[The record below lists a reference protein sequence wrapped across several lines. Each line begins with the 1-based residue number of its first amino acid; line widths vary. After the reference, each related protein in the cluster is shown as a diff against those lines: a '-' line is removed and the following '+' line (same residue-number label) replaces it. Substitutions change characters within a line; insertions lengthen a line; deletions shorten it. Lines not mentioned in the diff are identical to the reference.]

1 MGVALTRGYGK
12 GVPVADGLPVA
23 DASGGARP
31 WAART
36 RSVGGTGSGGR
47 CW

>member
-1 MGVALTRGYGK
+1 MGIALTRVYRIEA
-12 GVPVADGLPVA
+12 PVADGLPLA
-23 DASGGARP
+23 DASEGAPP
-31 WAART
+31 WGSTT